1 MSNKEMR
8 LLDFR
13 TAKRVGPS
21 ISCSR
26 MARRTTPGLLRL
38 PAAAAT
44 SSAHGLGG
52 HRQDGGRPRARR
64 EGFVTALA
72 VLELAGLQCWHDGV
86 DGRSQV
92 EHGGLEGELHG
103 CYCCSSTGDI
113 GPIAMVSPA
122 AHIAAIPSR

>member
-1 MSNKEMR
+1 MITIPYFGIIS
-8 LLDFR
+8 FI
-13 TAKRVGPS
+13 AVGPCECN
-21 ISCSR
+21 I
-26 MARRTTPGLLRL
+26 AAA
-38 PAAAAT
+38 AAAAT

-64 EGFVTALA
+64 EGSVTALA

-92 EHGGLEGELHG
+92 VHGGLEGEQHG
-103 CYCCSSTGDI
+103 CCCCSSTGDVE
-113 GPIAMVSPA
+113 PIAMVSPA